1 MPTFCYAN
9 SQYRY
14 HRDCWIGVTKNGN
27 LTVGHLIG
35 ATEFPIS
42 VSPRF
47 KSCHLLVTSVP
58 PRLTHRCH
66 RVGHFVC
73 NGWIF
78 GDAYIYPFT
87 TTYSE
92 EKHSELC
99 HTCPIQFSEREPPSL
114 VLRSRSSTPTIW
126 ILISSLPKLL
136 SIQSI
141 SSTHAKSVRE

>member
-1 MPTFCYAN
+1 MPTFCYLD
-9 SQYRY
+9 SQNRY
-14 HRDCWIGVTKNGN
+14 HRVFWIGVTELRN

-35 ATEFPIS
+35 TTENYKS

-58 PRLTHRCH
+58 PRFTHRCH

-87 TTYSE
+87 TTYSN
-92 EKHSELC
+92 EKHSELF

-126 ILISSLPKLL
+126 ILISSLPNLL
-136 SIQSI
+136 STNPI
-141 SSTHAKSVRE
+141 SSTKPYL